1 MTKIL
6 PLTAEIP
13 TNSLNVTPAD
23 ETNFMWAIEE
33 AHPKLRARVLNSQ
46 ALTSDKPISIIVE
59 SKIDYDMFTVD
70 DSDFS
75 NDEFGSLDDPGTLTG
90 YLKVQ
95 FDIKL
100 TDQQLNQLSSTGE
113 LVLHLDVDSLP
124 NNVDHGYLDMYF
136 EADNHEM
143 QEEQTHE
150 LKSESDVRR
159 GMLIESGPQLTVII
173 RVKES

>member
-13 TNSLNVTPAD
+13 TNSLNVTPAN

-33 AHPKLRARVLNSQ
+33 AHPKLRAMVLNSQ

-59 SKIDYDMFTVD
+59 SKINYDMFTVD

-75 NDEFGSLDDPGTLTG
+75 NDEFGSLDDPETLTE

-100 TDQQLNQLSSTGE
+100 TD
-113 LVLHLDVDSLP
+113 
-124 NNVDHGYLDMYF
+124 
-136 EADNHEM
+136 
-143 QEEQTHE
+143 
-150 LKSESDVRR
+150 R
-159 GMLIESGPQLTVII
+159 G
-173 RVKES
+173 